1 MKGMGKRRR
10 GSDDGSDDDGAGE
23 RPSKRGGGMSNDGG
37 DLVKQKK
44 TILPSMIKNK
54 DKRAELHAKL
64 KQEKKLEKKKKAKAR
79 EAAEKRAL
87 ELGEEPPARSVPKT
101 IENTREHDE
110 TVCQPDDEE
119 LFVGNDADE
128 FSSVIKE
135 DRPTKI
141 LITTCRFNSTALI
154 FMFIIVQRGP
164 AFIAELLTVIP
175 NAHYYK
181 RGTYELKK
189 IVEYAKKKDFTSLI
203 VVHTNRREP
212 DALIVMGLP
221 DGPTA
226 HFKLSK
232 LVLWKDIK
240 NHGNP
245 TSHKPEIVLNN
256 FTTRLGHRVGRLI
269 QSLFPQD
276 PNFRGRRVVTFHNQ
290 RDFIFFRH
298 HRYIFETKENK
309 LSESKSKKD
318 NKDSKKEKVPK
329 EKTIARLQEC
339 GPRFTLKLISLQHGT
354 FDTKGGEFEWVH
366 KSEMDTRRRRLAFSS
381 VDKETTL
388 FFPPTSFILSAQIPR
403 RIKMAAAST
412 LSCCPQPTRSI
423 RPTSQSRPLK
433 PNSISHLSSSFTTQL
448 TLRTPK
454 RWTPIVSMSMEA
466 GIGVMG
472 TKLGMMTYFEA
483 EGKVVPVTVVGF
495 KEGNIVTQVKTEATD
510 GYNAVQVGYRR
521 IRDRKL
527 TKPELGHLQKADV
540 IPMRHLQE
548 FRLQSV
554 DGFETSQKLDFQ
566 ELFKEGDLVDVAG
579 DTIGKGFLAADISLT
594 LLMRCLVGNIEF

>member
-1 MKGMGKRRR
+1 MQRTVEMKGMGKRRR
-10 GSDDGSDDDGAGE
+10 GCDDGSDDDGAGE
-23 RPSKRGGGMSNDGG
+23 LPSKRGGGMSNDGG

-64 KQEKKLEKKKKAKAR
+64 KQEKKLEKKKKAKVR
-79 EAAEKRAL
+79 EAAEKRVL

-101 IENTREHDE
+101 IENTRELDE

-141 LITTCRFNSTALI
+141 LITTCRFNST
-154 FMFIIVQRGP
+154 
-164 AFIAELLTVIP
+164 
-175 NAHYYK
+175 
-181 RGTYELKK
+181 

-232 LVLWKDIK
+232 LVLRKDIK

-256 FTTRLGHRVGRLI
+256 YFTTRLGHRVGRLI

-276 PNFRGRRVVTFHNQ
+276 PNFRGRRVVSHISQPARFHFLPASQ
-290 RDFIFFRH
+290 V
-298 HRYIFETKENK
+298 RYIFETKENK

-318 NKDSKKEKVPK
+318 NKDSNKEKVPK

-339 GPRFTLKLISLQHGT
+339 GPRFTLKLISLQHET

-366 KSEMDTRRRRLAFSS
+366 KPEMDTSRRR
-381 VDKETTL
+381 
-388 FFPPTSFILSAQIPR
+388 FFL
-403 RIKMAAAST
+403 
-412 LSCCPQPTRSI
+412 
-423 RPTSQSRPLK
+423 
-433 PNSISHLSSSFTTQL
+433 
-448 TLRTPK
+448 
-454 RWTPIVSMSMEA
+454 
-466 GIGVMG
+466 
-472 TKLGMMTYFEA
+472 
-483 EGKVVPVTVVGF
+483 
-495 KEGNIVTQVKTEATD
+495 
-510 GYNAVQVGYRR
+510 
-521 IRDRKL
+521 
-527 TKPELGHLQKADV
+527 
-540 IPMRHLQE
+540 
-548 FRLQSV
+548 
-554 DGFETSQKLDFQ
+554 
-566 ELFKEGDLVDVAG
+566 
-579 DTIGKGFLAADISLT
+579 
-594 LLMRCLVGNIEF
+594 